1 MNRMS
6 YLCVIQ
12 MTHLM
17 SPPLQPQAVA
27 AAVALALQFTVMGQV
42 LQDQRGLWTQI
53 QRPFWTQCR
62 GVGPC
67 CHGIEAS
74 RDGLSKE
81 PPQVNESL

>member
-1 MNRMS
+1 
-6 YLCVIQ
+6 

-17 SPPLQPQAVA
+17 SPPQPLAVA
-27 AAVALALQFTVMGQV
+27 VAVALEISV
-42 LQDQRGLWTQI
+42 QDQEFQTSQRGLWTQI

-74 RDGLSKE
+74 RDGVLEE
-81 PPQVNESL
+81 PSQGNKRF